1 MKFDIKP
8 KKLVDQRSRVI
19 LTIETDINDGD
30 YIKKTTDMS
39 ETEFD
44 YISNE
49 LKELIEIMKNPSDN
63 SINDHHDARRHRLI
77 AWIMDK
83 KADLW
88 SIEPEVTDKLR
99 SKFPDINPDA
109 DDFEGYPPECMIDCL
124 PCDYDIDDEYMYG
137 HSIENISA
145 VYIDKDGNHFD
156 VILK

>member
-30 YIKKTTDMS
+30 YIKKTTNMS
-39 ETEFD
+39 EAEFD
-44 YISNE
+44 YISDE
-49 LKELIEIMKNPSDN
+49 LKKLIGIMKNPFDN
-63 SINDHHDARRHRLI
+63 TINDHHDARRHRLI
-77 AWIMDK
+77 AWIMDN
-83 KADLW
+83 KADLF
-88 SIEPEVTDKLR
+88 SIEPEITDKLR
-99 SKFPDINPDA
+99 ARFPTIDPD
-109 DDFEGYPPECMIDCL
+109 DKNFKGYPPEYMIGCL
-124 PCDYDIDDEYMYG
+124 PCEYDMDDEYMCG